1 MRCGLHSAVA
11 AAGAVLGPAGM
22 EDAPTGSLPV
32 FKFALRPTYW
42 LVHKVFARFM
52 TNTRGL

>member
-1 MRCGLHSAVA
+1 
-11 AAGAVLGPAGM
+11 M